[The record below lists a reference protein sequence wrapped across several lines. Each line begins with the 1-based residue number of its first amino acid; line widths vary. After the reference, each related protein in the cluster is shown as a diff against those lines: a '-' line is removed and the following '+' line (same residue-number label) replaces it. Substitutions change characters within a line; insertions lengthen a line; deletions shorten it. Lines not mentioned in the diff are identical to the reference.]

1 MHLAVIFRVTG
12 TLLTFFSFTFLVPAA
27 IAAYYGESM
36 MTTFAMAFAITF
48 LCGLALW
55 LPLRGNRE
63 LRGGDGFLITALF
76 YIGLSLFGA
85 IPLYFAES
93 TNLTFSDAAFESM
106 SGLTTTGAT
115 VITGLDALP
124 KSLLFYRQLL
134 QWLGGMGIIVLAVA
148 IFPMLGIGGMQLY
161 RTESPGPAKDNKL
174 TPRITETAK
183 ALWYIYLSLTVAC
196 AIAYWG
202 AGMTLFD
209 AISHSFST
217 VAIGG
222 FSTHDASI
230 GYFASPLIESVAII
244 FMLLSGINFG
254 LHFLVWRRRNV
265 LHYFQDA
272 EVRTYL
278 AALVTVAVI
287 VCALLYQ
294 HPQAGVSPIRDGLF
308 QTVSIATTTGFTTH
322 NFSMWPS
329 VIPILLLLAA
339 FTGGCAGSTAGGIK
353 MIRVLMIYLQG
364 MREVKRLIH
373 PNGVFPIKLNNAP
386 VSDRVVEAVWSFFS
400 VYVIVFLVMVTA
412 IMVIGELDFV
422 TAFSAVG
429 ACLNNLGP
437 GLGDVALNYSSLS
450 PSVKWILMF
459 TMMLGRLEIF
469 TILVLLTP
477 AYWRR

>member
-12 TLLTFFSFTFLVPAA
+12 TLLTFFSLTFLIPVLVALIYDEPT
-27 IAAYYGESM
+27 I
-36 MTTFAMAFAITF
+36 TTFGYAFLIT
-48 LCGLALW
+48 LICGLAMW

-76 YIGLSLFGA
+76 YIGLGMFGA
-85 IPLYFAES
+85 IPLYMAEA
-93 TNLTFSDAAFESM
+93 TNLSFTDAAFESM

-115 VITGLDALP
+115 VITGLDSLP

-134 QWLGGMGIIVLAVA
+134 QWFGGMGIIVLAVA

-183 ALWYIYLSLTVAC
+183 ALWYIYLSLTLAC
-196 AIAYWG
+196 GLAYWV
-202 AGMTLFD
+202 AGMNPFD

-222 FSTHDASI
+222 FSTHDASM
-230 GYFASPLIESVAII
+230 GYFASPAIESVAIV
-244 FMLLSGINFG
+244 FMILSGINFG
-254 LHFLVWRRRNV
+254 LHFLVWRRRNP
-265 LHYFQDA
+265 LLYFADV
-272 EVRTYL
+272 ELRTYL
-278 AALVTVAVI
+278 LVLGLLSVI
-287 VCALLYQ
+287 ICTTLLLQ
-294 HPQAGVSPIRDGLF
+294 PGATDQPIRDGIF
-308 QTVSIATTTGFTTH
+308 QTVSVATTTGFTTQD
-322 NFSMWPS
+322 FSLWPG
-329 VIPILLLLAA
+329 VAPVLLLLAA
-339 FTGGCAGSTAGGIK
+339 FAGGCAGSTAGGIK
-353 MIRVLMIYLQG
+353 IIRVLMIYLQG

-373 PNGVFPIKLNNAP
+373 PNGVFPIKLGNAP
-386 VSDRVVEAVWSFFS
+386 VRDRLVEAVWSFFS
-400 VYVIVFLVMVTA
+400 VYVIVFLMMVTL
-412 IMVIGELDFV
+412 IMILGDMDFT

-437 GLGDVALNYSSLS
+437 GLGDVAKNYAELNA
-450 PSVKWILMF
+450 PVKWCLMF

-469 TILVLLTP
+469 TVLVLLTP

>member
-12 TLLTFFSFTFLVPAA
+12 TLLTFFSLTFLIPAA
-27 IAAYYGESM
+27 IAWFYGEKMLGS
-36 MTTFAMAFAITF
+36 FGLAFAITF
-48 LCGLALW
+48 ASGLILW

-76 YIGLSLFGA
+76 YIGLGIFGA

-93 TNLTFSDAAFESM
+93 TQLSFTDAAFESM

-183 ALWYIYLSLTVAC
+183 ALWYIYLSLTIAC
-196 AIAYWG
+196 ALAYWL
-202 AGMTLFD
+202 AGMTPFD

-230 GYFASPLIESVAII
+230 GFFASPTIEAVAMV

-254 LHFLVWRRRNV
+254 LHFLVWRRRNP

-272 EVRTYL
+272 EVKTYL
-278 AALVTVAVI
+278 LVLALVAAVVCSILYLYPQEGVAP
-287 VCALLYQ
+287 L
-294 HPQAGVSPIRDGLF
+294 RDGLF
-308 QTVSIATTTGFTTH
+308 QTISVATTTGFTTQ
-322 NFSMWPS
+322 NFSLWPS
-329 VIPILLLLAA
+329 VAPVLLLLAA
-339 FTGGCAGSTAGGIK
+339 FAGGCAGSTAGGIK

-386 VSDRVVEAVWSFFS
+386 VADRLIEAVWSFFS
-400 VYVIVFLVMVTA
+400 VYVIVFLLMVTA
-412 IMVIGELDFV
+412 VMLAGDLDFI

-437 GLGDVALNYSSLS
+437 GLGEVALNYESLA
-450 PSVKWILMF
+450 PSVKWMLMF

-469 TILVLLTP
+469 TLLVLLTP